1 MKRRLAVVT
10 GASRG
15 IGEAICHRLA
25 SDGYSIVLVAR
36 SAAELARVAGA
47 LERKGG
53 EHVTRA
59 CDLSDRAAVT
69 SLAEELGSYSRIDAL
84 VNNAGVGT
92 AGPPE
97 AQLVDWDEIMATNL
111 RTPVQLAAALQRQLS
126 DSPGG
131 GAVVNVGS
139 LFGSGAVAG
148 SLAYVASKAALH
160 AVTRSLAVEYGRL
173 GIRVN
178 AVAPGFIRT
187 DMFTDSHP
195 PERRTALAEAAPLG
209 RVGTPDEVAAV
220 VAFLCSPASAFV
232 SGAVVPVDGG
242 LGARLAVPD
251 VTDAGGAVSSD

>member
-1 MKRRLAVVT
+1 MSERLAVVT

-15 IGEAICHRLA
+15 IGEAICRRLA
-25 SDGYSIVLVAR
+25 ANGYSIVLVAR
-36 SAAELARVAGA
+36 SADGLARVAGA
-47 LERKGG
+47 LAGTTG
-53 EHVTRA
+53 DLVTRA
-59 CDLSDRAAVT
+59 CDLSDRAAVA
-69 SLAEELGSYSRIDAL
+69 SLADELGSYSHIDAL

-92 AGPPE
+92 VGPPE

-111 RTPVQLAAALQRQLS
+111 RAPVQLVAALQAQLS
-126 DSPGG
+126 RSPDRGS
-131 GAVVNVGS
+131 VVNVGS

-187 DMFTDSHP
+187 DMFTTSHP

-220 VAFLCSPASAFV
+220 VAFLCSSASAFV
-232 SGAVVPVDGG
+232 TGAVVPVDGG

-251 VTDAGGAVSSD
+251 VTDAGGAVSPE